1 MLRIFSLYA
10 IALAALLVVPMNA
23 KAAGSDNFRLST
35 YACSDVYW
43 GDDYASPTEAY
54 PADEIDDDDS
64 VLSQTAGIRRDA
76 AAPRQ
81 IAGVRP
87 DLPARKAGRKKT
99 GDNCVATDEQKLEV
113 IDSMR
118 DDGDD
123 DDAE

>member
-1 MLRIFSLYA
+1 MLRTHWLYA
-10 IALAALLVVPMNA
+10 IALAVLLIAPMNA
-23 KAAGSDNFRLST
+23 IAAGSDNFRLST
-35 YACSDVYW
+35 YACSDVYL
-43 GDDYASPTEAY
+43 GDDYASPTDAY
-54 PADEIDDDDS
+54 PVDEIDSDDS
-64 VLSQTAGIRRDA
+64 VNSQTAGIRRDA

-81 IAGVRP
+81 IAGARP
-87 DLPARKAGRKKT
+87 NLPARKAGRKKT